1 MHVRSFLFSVL
12 IVAFACLSSGR
23 VLADHGVF
31 NPQTFTL
38 DNGLQVIVLPN
49 HRVPV
54 VTHMVYYKVGSAD
67 EPPGKSGVAHLLE
80 HLMFKGTKERPSGDF
95 SRIVARNGGSE
106 NAFTSLDFTGYFQTV
121 AADRLELM
129 MGMEADRMV
138 NLILDPKEVET
149 ERLVVLEERRM
160 RTDND
165 PGSIL
170 GEHVNAALFLN
181 YPYRQPVIGW
191 EHEIKALTVDAL
203 RAFYQRWYYPGNAI
217 LLVAGDITAE
227 QLKPMAE
234 RTYGRIPARPDVAR
248 DRPAEPP
255 QSASRRVELKSV
267 RVRQPSWQRTYLA
280 PTRLTEIKGGAGVE
294 HADALEILADVLG
307 GGSSGPLY
315 RALVIEQKLA
325 ISAGAGYR
333 ASGMGPGRFVF
344 YAAPRPGVTI
354 AKLEAAM
361 EAELAGIL
369 KNGVADD
376 DVERAKTRTLA
387 EAVYA
392 LDSLAT
398 GARIF
403 GSALAS
409 GRTIDDVENWPH
421 RIEAVTT
428 EAVNAAARAVIKDRP
443 SVTSLLLS
451 ADKGG
456 S

>member
-1 MHVRSFLFSVL
+1 MRIRSFLFGVL
-12 IVAFACLSSGR
+12 VAVVVWAPGGPAR
-23 VLADHGVF
+23 AGHGLF

-38 DNGLQVIVLPN
+38 KNGLQVVVIPN

-54 VTHMVYYKVGSAD
+54 VTHMVWYKAGSAD

-80 HLMFKGTKERPSGDF
+80 HLMFKGTKKHKTGDF

-106 NAFTSLDFTGYFQTV
+106 NAFTSLDYTAYFQTV

-129 MGMEADRMV
+129 MGLEADRMS
-138 NLILDPKEVET
+138 NLLFDRKEVDT

-191 EHEIKALTVDAL
+191 EHEIKALTVADL
-203 RAFYQRWYYPGNAI
+203 RDFYKRWYYPGNAI
-217 LLVAGDITAE
+217 LVVAGDITAQ

-234 RTYGRIPARPDVAR
+234 RTYGKVPGRPKMVR
-248 DRPAEPP
+248 HRPMEPP
-255 QSASRRVELKSV
+255 QSASRRVELKSA
-267 RVRQPSWQRTYLA
+267 RVRQPSWQRIYLA
-280 PTRLTEIKGGAGVE
+280 PSRITPIMGGPGVE
-294 HADALEILADVLG
+294 HADALEILAEVLG

-315 RALVIEQKLA
+315 RSLVIERKLA
-325 ISAGAGYR
+325 ISAGANYD
-333 ASGMGPGRFVF
+333 ASGLGPGRFTF
-344 YAAPRPGVTI
+344 YAAPRPGVSI
-354 AKLEAAM
+354 GKLQAAV
-361 EAELAGIL
+361 EAEVAKIID
-369 KNGVADD
+369 KGVADK
-376 DVERAKTRTLA
+376 DVARAKTRVLA

-398 GARIF
+398 GAHVL
-403 GSALAS
+403 GAALAS
-409 GRTIDDVENWPH
+409 GRTIDDVESWPD

-428 EAVNAAARAVIKDRP
+428 EAVNAAARAVIKGRP
-443 SVTSLLLS
+443 SVTAVLQS
-451 ADKGG
+451 AGKG
-456 S
+456 

>member
-1 MHVRSFLFSVL
+1 MHKRSFLLSVL
-12 IVAFACLSSGR
+12 IAAVLCLSGGQ
-23 VLADHGVF
+23 AQAGHGVF

-38 DNGLQVIVLPN
+38 ENGLQVVVLPN

-191 EHEIKALTVDAL
+191 EHEIKALSVDAL

-248 DRPAEPP
+248 DRPSEPP
-255 QSASRRVELKSV
+255 QSASRRVELKSE

-315 RALVIEQKLA
+315 RSLVIEQKLA

-361 EAELAGIL
+361 DAELAKIL

-376 DVERAKTRTLA
+376 DVQRAKTRTLA

-428 EAVNAAARAVIKDRP
+428 EAVNAAARAVIKGRP

>member
-1 MHVRSFLFSVL
+1 MNARSFLFILLIAALAGLSVGP
-12 IVAFACLSSGR
+12 AW
-23 VLADHGVF
+23 ADNGVF

-38 DNGLQVIVLPN
+38 KNGLQVIVIPN

-67 EPPGKSGVAHLLE
+67 EPPGHSGVAHLLE
-80 HLMFKGTKERPSGDF
+80 HLMFKGTKERPSGEF

-121 AADRLELM
+121 AADRLGLM
-129 MGMEADRMV
+129 MAMEADRMT
-138 NLILDPKEVET
+138 NLVLDPKEVDT
-149 ERLVVLEERRM
+149 ERLVVLEERRQ

-191 EHEIKALTVDAL
+191 EHEIKALSVEQL
-203 RAFYQRWYYPGNAI
+203 RNFYQRWYSPGNAI
-217 LLVAGDITAE
+217 LIVAGDITAE

-234 RTYGRIPARPDVAR
+234 RTYGRIPARPDISR
-248 DRPAEPP
+248 QRPTEPP
-255 QSASRRVELKSV
+255 HFASRRIELKSQ
-267 RVRQPSWQRTYLA
+267 RVREPSWSRTFLA
-280 PTRLTEIKGGAGVE
+280 PSRITAIMGGAGVE

-307 GGSSGPLY
+307 GGASGPIY
-315 RALVIEQKLA
+315 RSLVIEQKLA
-325 ISAGAGYR
+325 ISAGADYH
-333 ASGMGPGRFVF
+333 ASGMGPGRFIF
-344 YAAPRPGVTI
+344 YASPRPGVSI
-354 AKLEAAM
+354 AKLENAM
-361 EAELAGIL
+361 ETELAKIIET
-369 KNGVADD
+369 GVSGD
-376 DVERAKTRTLA
+376 DVERAKIRILA

-392 LDSLAT
+392 LDSLST

-428 EAVNAAARAVIKDRP
+428 EQVNAAARAVIKDRP

-451 ADKGG
+451 AEEG
-456 S
+456 

>member
-1 MHVRSFLFSVL
+1 MNARTFLFAVL
-12 IVAFACLSSGR
+12 IAALTLGWGVPAR
-23 VLADHGVF
+23 ADHGVF

-38 DNGLQVIVLPN
+38 ENGLQVIVLPN

-129 MGMEADRMV
+129 MAMEADRMS
-138 NLILDPKEVET
+138 NLILDSKEVET

-191 EHEIKALTVDAL
+191 EHEIKALNVEAL
-203 RAFYQRWYYPGNAI
+203 RKFYQRWYYPGNAI

-234 RTYGRIPARPDVAR
+234 RTYGKVPARPDVVR
-248 DRPAEPP
+248 DRPMEPP
-255 QSASRRVELKSV
+255 QSASRRVELKSE
-267 RVRQPSWQRTYLA
+267 RVRQPSWSRTYLA
-280 PTRLTEIKGGAGVE
+280 PSRITAIMGGPGVE

-307 GGSSGPLY
+307 GGSTGPLY
-315 RALVIEQKLA
+315 RSLVIEQKLA
-325 ISAGAGYR
+325 ISAGASYR
-333 ASGMGPGRFVF
+333 ANGMGPGRLVF
-344 YAAPRPGVTI
+344 YASPRPGVTI
-354 AKLEAAM
+354 AQLEAAM
-361 EAELAGIL
+361 ATELVKIVDA
-369 KNGVADD
+369 GVADE

-387 EAVYA
+387 EAVFA
-392 LDSLAT
+392 LDSLST

-421 RIEAVTT
+421 RIDAVTT
-428 EAVNAAARAVIKDRP
+428 AAVNAAARAVIKDRP
-443 SVTSLLLS
+443 SVTSVLRS
-451 ADKGG
+451 ADKG
-456 S
+456 